1 MIGKDKNAM
10 VYAYRLG
17 ELGFHHWYI
26 EEISMEI
33 MKHKQ

>member
-1 MIGKDKNAM
+1 MD
-10 VYAYRLG
+10 YAHWLG
-17 ELGFHHWYI
+17 ELGFHHGYV